1 MNNRIKAIRKSLKFT
16 QKDFAEKLGV
26 KRNTVAQWEIG
37 VNGLS
42 DQVIKSICRE
52 FNVNETWLRYGEG
65 EMFKEARA
73 FSLDELAK
81 SKGATELDIE
91 IVKIYLELEPDIRRR
106 AIEHFKKRLAALPD
120 KPTEVEIAADLT
132 PQPLSQPEPTAPD
145 VMAMLA
151 ELQRQNAEL
160 LRQNEE
166 LMRRDAKR
174 AADIEAIKEVDKL
187 NAIASGAWD
196 SIPYSSGSSDTEATE
211 EVGKQKTAH
220 QHDH

>member
-1 MNNRIKAIRKSLKFT
+1 MNNRIKVIRKSLKLT

-52 FNVNETWLRYGEG
+52 FNVNETWLRDGEG
-65 EMFKEARA
+65 EMFNGTRA

-106 AIEHFKKRLAALPD
+106 AIDHFKKRLAELPD
-120 KPTEVEIAADLT
+120 KPTEVEIAAELT
-132 PQPLSQPEPTAPD
+132 PQPLSQPKPAAPD

-151 ELQRQNAEL
+151 ELQRQNDEL
-160 LRQNEE
+160 KKRIAGIEE
-166 LMRRDAKR
+166 F
-174 AADIEAIKEVDKL
+174 DKL
-187 NAIASGAWD
+187 SAIASGSFD
-196 SIPYSSGSSDTEATE
+196 SIPYSSGSSDTETTE
-211 EVGKQKTAH
+211 EARKQETAH

>member
-1 MNNRIKAIRKSLKFT
+1 MNNRIKTIRKSLKLT

-65 EMFKEARA
+65 QIFKEARA
-73 FSLDELAK
+73 FSLDELAE

-120 KPTEVEIAADLT
+120 KPTKAETATELM
-132 PQPLSQPEPTAPD
+132 PQLPSQSEPTTLKND
-145 VMAMLA
+145 STSEIKELKRQNRELQEQIKRQSEDFA
-151 ELQRQNAEL
+151 ELRKEM
-160 LRQNEE
+160 EE
-166 LMRRDAKR
+166 LKQQDAD
-174 AADIEAIKEVDKL
+174 AAYIDEL
-187 NAIASGAWD
+187 
-196 SIPYSSGSSDTEATE
+196 SSLLFSTPESSDTEKAKTQE
-211 EVGKQKTAH
+211 TAH